1 MKTFIRPVARLCAG
15 VLLFG
20 VVSGCSSVGTMVVVK
35 PPANPQKLGRVEGH
49 ARGALFLA
57 FIPIR
62 ENTRTERAYR
72 AALEQAPGAK
82 ALMDV
87 TIHENWYWYYLGT
100 IRCVT
105 ITGEAVK

>member
-1 MKTFIRPVARLCAG
+1 MRRLIRPVARMCAG
-15 VLLFG
+15 ALLIG
-20 VVSGCSSVGTMVVVK
+20 LMSGCSSVGTMVVVK

-49 ARGALFLA
+49 ARGALLGL
-57 FIPIR
+57 IPIR
-62 ENTRTERAYR
+62 ENSRTERAYR
-72 AALEQAPGAK
+72 DALAQAPGAK